1 MILGIFPEQGGSIA
15 NLGRTG
21 QDTRF
26 IQAYLTEYARH
37 FAKVYYFSYAN
48 EQPALPANCYVV
60 PNPGYHR
67 WSYTFGLPLVQRRY
81 IAECDVFRVMQAY
94 GSIPAQLSKVFYGKP
109 YIVTYGY
116 RYFDNV
122 RKEEPWLRAVVMAQR
137 AKLGAQ
143 MADRVIVTTP
153 EMGDYVA
160 AFTPREKLLLV
171 PNGVDTTTFRPAEAK
186 AKNATPT
193 LIHVGRLSPEKN
205 LRMLIDAL
213 ALIPAQQARL
223 VLVGSGPQR
232 DELAAY
238 AAQKGI
244 TVEFT
249 GVLPHEQL
257 PAVLQQA
264 DLFVLPSLSEGH
276 PKALL
281 EAMSCGLPCVGA
293 NVPGVRDVI
302 TDGDNGLLCALTPA
316 DMAEKI
322 TQVLTTPELAQRLGA
337 QARRYIINDYQIDKL
352 VQREIAAMQALVT
365 RKQQRDR

>member
-26 IQAYLTEYARH
+26 INAYLAEYARH
-37 FAKVYYFSYAN
+37 FDKVYYFSYSN

-67 WSYTFGLPLVQRRY
+67 WRYTFTLPFVQRRY
-81 IAECDVFRVMQAY
+81 IAECDVFRVLQAY
-94 GSIPAQLSKVFYGKP
+94 GSIPAQISKALCHKP
-109 YIVTYGY
+109 YVVTYGY

-122 RKEEPWLRAVVMAQR
+122 RKEEPWLRAAVMAQR

-153 EMGDYVA
+153 QMGDYVA

-171 PNGVDTTTFRPAEAK
+171 PNGVDTTTFQPADGKEAH
-186 AKNATPT
+186 TVPT

-205 LRMLIDAL
+205 LLMLLDAL
-213 ALIPAQQARL
+213 ALLPLTVRL
-223 VLVGSGPQR
+223 QLVGSGPQQE
-232 DELAAY
+232 ELAAY
-238 AAQKGI
+238 ATTKGVQ
-244 TVEFT
+244 VEFT

-257 PAVLQQA
+257 PTVLQQA

-281 EAMSCGLPCVGA
+281 EAMSCGLPCVGT

-302 TDGDNGLLCALTPA
+302 TDGDNGLLCALTPG

-322 TQVLTTPELAQRLGA
+322 AQVLTTPTLAQRLGA

>member
-26 IQAYLTEYARH
+26 IQAYLAEYAQH
-37 FAKVYYFSYAN
+37 FAKVYYFSYIN

-67 WSYTFGLPLVQRRY
+67 WRYTFALPLIQRRY
-81 IAECDVFRVMQAY
+81 IAECDVFRVLQAY
-94 GSIPAQLSKVFYGKP
+94 GSIPAQVSKVLYGKP

-122 RKEEPWLRAVVMAQR
+122 RKEEPWLRAAVMAQR

-153 EMGDYVA
+153 QMGDYVA

-171 PNGVDTTTFRPAEAK
+171 PNGVDTTTFRPADVK
-186 AKNATPT
+186 AQRPQPT

-205 LRMLIDAL
+205 LRMLFDAL
-213 ALIPAQQARL
+213 ALLPTKVRL
-223 VLVGSGPQR
+223 LLVGSGPQR
-232 DELAAY
+232 EELANY
-238 AAQKGI
+238 AAQKAL
-244 TVEFT
+244 TVEFA

-281 EAMSCGLPCVGA
+281 EAMSCGLPCVGT

-302 TDGDNGLLCALTPA
+302 RDGDNGLLCAVTAA
-316 DMAEKI
+316 DMAQKI
-322 TQVLTTPELAQRLGA
+322 TQVLTTPELAQRLGE
-337 QARRYIINDYQIDKL
+337 QARHYITSDYEIKKL
-352 VQREIAAMQALVT
+352 IQREIVAMQALIR
-365 RKQQRDR
+365 RK

>member
-15 NLGRTG
+15 NLGRVG

-26 IQAYLTEYARH
+26 INAYLTAYAQH
-37 FAKVYYFSYAN
+37 FDKVYYFSYTN

-67 WSYTFGLPLVQRRY
+67 WSYTFALPVIQRRY
-81 IAECDVFRVMQAY
+81 IAQCDVFRVLQAY
-94 GSIPAQLSKVFYGKP
+94 GSIPAQLSKVLYGKP
-109 YIVTYGY
+109 YVATYGY

-122 RKEEPWLRAVVMAQR
+122 RKAEPWARAFVMAQR
-137 AKLGAQ
+137 AKWGAQ

-171 PNGVDTTTFRPAEAK
+171 PNGVDTASFCPATSKPEGAE
-186 AKNATPT
+186 PT
-193 LIHVGRLSPEKN
+193 LVHVGRLSPEKN

-213 ALIPAQQARL
+213 ALMPLPKLRL

-238 AAQKGI
+238 AAQQQVL
-244 TVEFT
+244 VEFV

-257 PAVLQQA
+257 PTVLQQA
-264 DLFVLPSLSEGH
+264 DLFVLPSLGEGH

-281 EAMSCGLPCVGA
+281 EAMSCGLPCVGT

-302 TDGDNGLLCALTPA
+302 RDGDNGLLC
-316 DMAEKI
+316 DVSAEDIARKL
-322 TQVLTTPELAQRLGA
+322 TQVLTTPALAQHLGQ
-337 QARRYIINDYQIDKL
+337 QARRYITDSYEIDKL
-352 VQREIAAMQALVT
+352 LQREIAAMQALVT
-365 RKQQRDR
+365 RKQQRD

>member
-26 IQAYLTEYARH
+26 IQAYLAEYARH
-37 FAKVYYFSYAN
+37 FAKVYYFSYIN
-48 EQPALPANCYVV
+48 EQPTLPANCYVV

-67 WSYTFGLPLVQRRY
+67 WRYTFTVPLIQRRY
-81 IAECDVFRVMQAY
+81 IAECDVFRVLQAY
-94 GSIPAQLSKVFYGKP
+94 GSIPAQVSKVLYGKP

-122 RKEEPWLRAVVMAQR
+122 RKEEPWLRAFFMAQR

-153 EMGDYVA
+153 QMGDYVA
-160 AFTPREKLLLV
+160 AFIPREKLLLV
-171 PNGVDTTTFRPAEAK
+171 PNGVDTTTFRPAEAQVQRT
-186 AKNATPT
+186 APT

-213 ALIPAQQARL
+213 ALIPERQAHL
-223 VLVGSGPQR
+223 LLVGSGPQR
-232 DELAAY
+232 DELADY
-238 AAQKGI
+238 AAQKGVPI
-244 TVEFT
+244 EFA

-264 DLFVLPSLSEGH
+264 ALFVLPSLSEGH

-281 EAMSCGLPCVGA
+281 EAMSCGLPCVGT

-302 TDGDNGLLCALTPA
+302 RDGDNGLLCELTPHDIA
-316 DMAEKI
+316 QKI
-322 TQVLTTPELAQRLGA
+322 SQVLANPVLAHHLGQ
-337 QARRYIINDYQIDKL
+337 QARSYILGSYEINKL
-352 VQREIAAMQALVT
+352 VQCEIAAMQAIVR
-365 RKQQRDR
+365 RKQKID